1 MQIKLNSKKELELFY
16 IGLMLGKELLV
27 VEEWTNHECVG
38 FGDFEGLNIV
48 LSKQHMSLDFDYTD
62 NRERYFAAIG
72 VVHEARREVNEWLGG
87 ENEVSE

>member
-16 IGLMLGKELLV
+16 MGLMLGKELGV
-27 VEEWTNHECVG
+27 VEEWSNHECVG

-48 LSKQHMSLDFDYTD
+48 LSKHHMSLDFDYMD

-72 VVHEARREVNEWLGG
+72 VVHESKREVAEWFGG
-87 ENEVSE
+87 EQ